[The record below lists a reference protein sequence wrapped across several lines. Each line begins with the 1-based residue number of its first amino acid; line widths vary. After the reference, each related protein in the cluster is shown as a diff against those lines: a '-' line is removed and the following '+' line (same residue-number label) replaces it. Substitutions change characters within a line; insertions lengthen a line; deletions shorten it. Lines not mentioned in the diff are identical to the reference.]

1 MDMGM
6 PITDTEY
13 YNLTMAKIPEVKQGQ
28 EYTVKKGDSLWA
40 IAKKQLGNNAK
51 RADILNYSYQI
62 AKLNKFKNIK
72 QMNLIRVNDKILLPE
87 TEKTQ
92 QTVPVASNNPQQ
104 TKTQTVQKAQTS
116 KVSDAKPK
124 TTPVTLQPAKDE
136 ISASPIVPWDS
147 RWQYQSNWAFNQN
160 PINPAQTSVKTPE
173 KKTSPA
179 PKVIRP
185 SKPAKPAETPVAKPQ
200 EKPKPKSNAQL
211 GFDAIKN
218 EILNAGM
225 ENLHATSSEGFYS
238 DIYYLTIRNTN
249 RPSQR
254 NEIHAAFA
262 CDKKGNLQ
270 EISFDGQ
277 KDEMELHYDFTMHKN
292 GTITQSDQYG
302 IETRTVDKIDKKEFE
317 DLEKIL
323 KQVIENDKK

>member
-1 MDMGM
+1 MEMGM

-13 YNLTMAKIPEVKQGQ
+13 YNLTMAKMPEVKQGQ

-40 IAKKQLGNNAK
+40 IAKRQLGNNAK

-92 QTVPVASNNPQQ
+92 QTAPVASNNPQQ

-116 KVSDAKPK
+116 KVSDTKPK
-124 TTPVTLQPAKDE
+124 TTPVTLQAAKDE

-173 KKTSPA
+173 KKTSTA
-179 PKVIRP
+179 PKVIRS
-185 SKPAKPAETPVAKPQ
+185 SKPAKPVETQ

-211 GFDAIKN
+211 GFEAIKN
-218 EILNAGM
+218 EIQNADLG
-225 ENLHATSSEGFYS
+225 NLHATRSEGYYS
-238 DIYYLTIRNTN
+238 DIYYLTIRNNN
-249 RPSQR
+249 RFSQR
-254 NEIHAAFA
+254 KEIQAAFT
-262 CDKKGNLQ
+262 CDKEGNLQ

-277 KDEMELHYDFTMHKN
+277 KDEMELHYDFTIHKN
-292 GTITQSDQYG
+292 GTITQSDEYG
-302 IETRTVDKIDKKEFE
+302 IETKTVDKIDKKQFE

-323 KQVIENDKK
+323 KQVIKNNKK